1 MVSRRRTLKRLGLG
15 ALVSA
20 ASTAGCTGRGS
31 TGDRPDLESNPRADS
46 LPDRQHAWDATLR
59 TDQTGNTLSPQ
70 FHRVLLLDLDAEQSA
85 DAAETVERAMRSVEA
100 AYEWG
105 PAGVLHALAW
115 GTAYFERRSALEE
128 SPIRSPKVL
137 SRTDDPKL
145 LDFDAALVLA
155 SDVPSHLAAVESAM
169 FDGAPRMNGESVE
182 HRLGDVFSR
191 AGRRTGFIGDGL
203 PAEHTDAEGV
213 PDDASLGSD
222 DPMFMGF
229 FSGRDGTQASED
241 RVTIGSGRFAG
252 GTTMHVSHLHQSLD
266 RWFDGLDDQSRVSR
280 MFGPGFSTDD
290 VDSLGE
296 TVPFEDAVQRHAR
309 EEGVVGHHEKVAR
322 VRRDNRP
329 LILRRD
335 FNTVDGGRAGVH
347 FVSLQRSLDHFESTR
362 KSMNG
367 WYLRDDNPEVTDR
380 RNNGILN
387 FISVQSRVNFY
398 VPPREI
404 RAFPLL

>member
-15 ALVSA
+15 ALAGA

-31 TGDRPDLESNPRADS
+31 TGNRPDIDPNPHAGS
-46 LPDRQHAWDATLR
+46 LPDRQHAWNATLR
-59 TDQTGNTLSPQ
+59 TDATGNTLSPQ
-70 FHRVLLLDLDAEQSA
+70 FHRILLLNLDAEQSA
-85 DAAETVERAMRSVEA
+85 DAAETVERAMRSVEG

-115 GTAYFERRSALEE
+115 GTDYFERQGKLGP
-128 SPIRSPKVL
+128 SPVRSPRVL

-155 SDVPSHLAAVESAM
+155 SDVPSHLSAVESAM
-169 FDGAPRMNGESVE
+169 FDGAPRMNGVAVD
-182 HRLGDVFSR
+182 HHLDGVFSR

-203 PAEHTDAEGV
+203 PAKHADAEGI
-213 PDDASLGSD
+213 PDDAALGSD

-229 FSGRDGTQASED
+229 FSGRNGTQASED
-241 RVTIGSGRFAG
+241 RVTIESGRYAG

-266 RWFDGLDDQSRVSR
+266 RWFDGLDDDGRVAR
-280 MFGPGFSTDD
+280 MFGPGFSPDE

-296 TVPFEDAVQRHAR
+296 SVPFADKVREHAR
-309 EEGVVGHHEKVAR
+309 DEGVVGHHEKVAR
-322 VRRDNRP
+322 VRRNNRP

-335 FNTVDGGRAGVH
+335 FNTVDGGHAGVH
-347 FVSLQRSLDHFESTR
+347 FVALQKSLDHFESTR

-367 WYLRDDNPEVTDR
+367 WYLRDDNPEITDR
-380 RNNGILN
+380 RNNGILD
-387 FISVQSRVNFY
+387 FITVRSRINFY
-398 VPPREI
+398 VPPRET

>member
-31 TGDRPDLESNPRADS
+31 TGDRPDLGPNPRADA
-46 LPDRQHAWDATLR
+46 LPDRQHAWNATLR
-59 TDQTGNTLSPQ
+59 TDATGNTLSPQ
-70 FHRVLLLDLDAEQSA
+70 FHRVLLLNLDAEQGA

-100 AYEWG
+100 AYDWG
-105 PAGVLHALAW
+105 PAGLLHALAW
-115 GTAYFERRSALEE
+115 GSRYFERQGVLGS
-128 SPIRSPKVL
+128 SPVRSPKVL
-137 SRTDDPKL
+137 SRTDDPDL

-155 SDVPSHLAAVESAM
+155 SDVPSHLATVESAM
-169 FDGAPRMNGESVE
+169 FDGASRINGASVD

-191 AGRRTGFIGDGL
+191 AGRRTGFIGGGL
-203 PAEHTDAEGV
+203 PAKHTNAEGV

-229 FSGRDGTQASED
+229 FSGRNGTQASED
-241 RVTIGSGRFAG
+241 RVTIESGRYAG
-252 GTTMHVSHLHQSLD
+252 GTTMHVSHLHHSLD
-266 RWFDGLDDQSRVSR
+266 RWFDGLDDAGRVAR
-280 MFGPGFSTDD
+280 MFGPEFTPDE
-290 VDSLGE
+290 VDKLGE
-296 TVPFEDAVQRHAR
+296 MVPFSDKVREHAR
-309 EEGVVGHHEKVAR
+309 DEGVVGHHEKVAR
-322 VRRDNRP
+322 VRKNNRP

-347 FVSLQRSLDHFESTR
+347 FVSLQKSLDHFESTR

-367 WYLRDDNPEVTDR
+367 WYLRDDHPQITDR
-380 RNNGILN
+380 RNNGILD
-387 FISVQSRVNFY
+387 FISVQSRANFY
-398 VPPREI
+398 VPPRDI